1 MNELILEQHY
11 RDTLEKDLQS
21 VIVGNE
27 LTLYKMM
34 AYQMGW
40 IDDMGN
46 DVSSSNS
53 QRLHPTLC
61 LMTCESLSGDFTK
74 AIPAASS
81 LELVHQFS
89 LIHQDVQYGLP
100 ERNNR
105 STVWW
110 TWGPAQ
116 AINAGDGLH
125 AMARLNILK
134 QTDIGMPYDQALRAI
149 NMLDKACLRLC
160 EGQYLDLTY
169 QERVDISEDAYFKMV
184 EAKTSSLVSCA
195 TSLGALMAE
204 SDEVIIE
211 TMTEY
216 GRKIGIALQIRED
229 IEDLWKPLDA
239 EMPVSGDLLN
249 KKKSLP
255 IIYALKNATGP
266 NKRALGDVY
275 FKRVMEPEDVL
286 KVIDVLDSLGAKEF
300 AVEKARKLIDDA
312 LHDLENNMPRYA
324 KLDGLKSLAQSVITD

>member
-1 MNELILEQHY
+1 
-11 RDTLEKDLQS
+11 
-21 VIVGNE
+21 
-27 LTLYKMM
+27 
-34 AYQMGW
+34 
-40 IDDMGN
+40 
-46 DVSSSNS
+46 
-53 QRLHPTLC
+53 
-61 LMTCESLSGDFTK
+61 
-74 AIPAASS
+74 
-81 LELVHQFS
+81 
-89 LIHQDVQYGLP
+89 
-100 ERNNR
+100 
-105 STVWW
+105 
-110 TWGPAQ
+110 
-116 AINAGDGLH
+116 
-125 AMARLNILK
+125 MARLNILK

-184 EAKTSSLVSCA
+184 EAKTASLVSCA
-195 TSLGALMAE
+195 TGLGALMAQ

-229 IEDLWKPLDA
+229 IEDLWKPVDT

-255 IIYALKNATGP
+255 IIYALKNATGSD
-266 NKRALGDVY
+266 KRSLGDVY

-300 AVEKARKLIDDA
+300 AVAKARKLIDDA
-312 LHDLENNMPRYA
+312 LYDLENNMPHYA